1 MKQKFL
7 DEIKEM
13 FVQAKVWLEC
23 ETEYLKLTA
32 SEKFTILLSSLL
44 LGAICLML
52 GIFALALMS
61 MALVDLFKLFMA
73 PALAFLSVAGIVL
86 LIALLV
92 VLLRKQLL
100 YNPIARFITRLFLD
114 KK

>member
-32 SEKFTILLSSLL
+32 SEKFTILLSSLIM
-44 LGAICLML
+44 GAICLML

-61 MALVDLFKLFMA
+61 MALVDL
-73 PALAFLSVAGIVL
+73 LAFLSVAGIVL